1 MRADGGVGRGL
12 GGQLAE
18 HGRAADGVEELGEE
32 SGVHA
37 DLFKCRHNM
46 RIVEWSPV
54 EWSRMMCCDR
64 KCCE

>member
-46 RIVEWSPV
+46 RIVEWSGA
-54 EWSRMMCCDR
+54 E
-64 KCCE
+64 